1 VRDFGVPTIR
11 HAFLLLQVYPHSL
24 DSSAYVLSRALST
37 SNNISH
43 ISSDVEEGQA
53 VAGLQ
58 ISESD
63 LQRPPRYIAAQLQ
76 SARNSNKIRGMETE
90 EKGELRVNA
99 CLGCLTSATFF
110 NEEFTVGLGS
120 TEYNEIVMCLV
131 SDDAGDGGLACG
143 RCIRLGVV
151 DKCVTVSPWF
161 LHV

>member
-1 VRDFGVPTIR
+1 MAHT
-11 HAFLLLQVYPHSL
+11 
-24 DSSAYVLSRALST
+24 
-37 SNNISH
+37 
-43 ISSDVEEGQA
+43 SSDVDEEQA

-63 LQRPPRYIAAQLQ
+63 LQRPPRYTAAQLQ
-76 SARNSNKIRGMETE
+76 SVRNDNKIRGMETE
-90 EKGELRVNA
+90 EKGDLRVNA
-99 CLGCLTSATFF
+99 CLGCLTSAKFF

-143 RCIRLGVV
+143 RCIRLGAV
-151 DKCVTVSPWF
+151 DKCITVSPCL